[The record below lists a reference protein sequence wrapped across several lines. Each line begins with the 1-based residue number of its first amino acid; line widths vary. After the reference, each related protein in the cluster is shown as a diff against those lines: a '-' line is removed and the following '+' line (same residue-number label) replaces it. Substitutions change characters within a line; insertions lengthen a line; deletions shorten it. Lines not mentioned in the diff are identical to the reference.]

1 MSSNFEVKG
10 LYRRLGHL
18 VKYSNRAIGGALI
31 LGVACICL
39 YFDTL
44 DASTTNL
51 GSTWRPGSWFWLG
64 LGCYCLGF
72 ATSYFLTRKLKR
84 IVKES
89 KETWGQDET
98 IEVSS

>member
-18 VKYSNRAIGGALI
+18 VKFSNRAIGGALI

-39 YFDTL
+39 YFDTS

-51 GSTWRPGSWFWLG
+51 GPTWRPGSWIWLG

-72 ATSYFLTRKLKR
+72 ATSYLFTRKLKR
-84 IVKES
+84 IVKAS
-89 KETWGQDET
+89 KETWGLDET

>member
-1 MSSNFEVKG
+1 MSSNYEVKG

-64 LGCYCLGF
+64 TGCYCLGF
-72 ATSYFLTRKLKR
+72 ATSFFFTRKLKR

-89 KETWGQDET
+89 KETWAEDET
-98 IEVSS
+98 TQVSS